1 MPTRTRILAAARRL
15 SRSGRRRPTLSEV
28 ARAAGVSRATV
39 HRVIGSRAQ
48 LLSAIEVDPDP
59 ATRDRTLAAAL
70 EMVGE
75 GGLTNLSMDDLAVR
89 AGTSRANLY
98 RLFPGKAALFRELVR
113 AYAPLQ
119 PVREVLNRLGDRPPA
134 EVMPELARRAAG
146 HLEGRIGLV
155 RTLVLEITG
164 SGPAAGAGRELA
176 VAEGFAAV
184 AGYLVRQMQAG
195 RLRPMNPV
203 LALQMF
209 VGPVMVHLLTRR
221 ALAEFMGQPPPL
233 EEAVTQ
239 LAEGWLR
246 AMSMEG

>member
-1 MPTRTRILAAARRL
+1 VPTRTRILAAARRL
-15 SRSGRRRPTLSEV
+15 SRSGRRRPTLTEV

-48 LLSAIEVDPDP
+48 LLSAIEIDPDP
-59 ATRDRTLAAAL
+59 ATRDRALAAAL
-70 EMVGE
+70 ELVGE
-75 GGLTNLSMDDLAVR
+75 VGLTNLSMDGLAVR

-113 AYAPLQ
+113 TYAPLQ
-119 PVREVLNRLGDRPPA
+119 PVREVLDRLGDRPPE
-134 EVMPELARRAAG
+134 EVMPELARRAAA
-146 HLEGRIGLV
+146 HLEGRMGLV
-155 RTLVLEITG
+155 RTLFLEITG
-164 SGPAAGAGRELA
+164 SGLVAGAGRELA
-176 VAEGFAAV
+176 MAEGVAAV
-184 AGYLVRQMQAG
+184 AGYLVGQMQAG
-195 RLRPMNPV
+195 RLRLMNPV

-221 ALAEFMGQPPPL
+221 VLAEFMGQPPPL

-246 AMSMEG
+246 AMRTEA